1 MNFLKRHWFG
11 LITGL
16 FIFCVLVLFVL
27 VLLSPRQDAKKRG
40 FIPCT
45 EAMAE
50 RMLAC
55 PENGK
60 TLCMLKAVLGNSW
73 VRRQSCRR
81 RCQSMG
87 ERQAASS
94 VE

>member
-40 FIPCT
+40 LIPLY
-45 EAMAE
+45 
-50 RMLAC
+50 RG
-55 PENGK
+55 NGG
-60 TLCMLKAVLGNSW
+60 TDARSL
-73 VRRQSCRR
+73 VRKMEKPYVC
-81 RCQSMG
+81 
-87 ERQAASS
+87 
-94 VE
+94 

>member
-40 FIPCT
+40 FIP
-45 EAMAE
+45 
-50 RMLAC
+50 
-55 PENGK
+55 
-60 TLCMLKAVLGNSW
+60 
-73 VRRQSCRR
+73 
-81 RCQSMG
+81 
-87 ERQAASS
+87 
-94 VE
+94 